1 MIPTLLRQLDEKGCR
16 GRVVPI
22 HHLRDLQEEIEGR
35 HRQELFDEGFYQE
48 RLTGFE
54 FDPPDSLPEGR
65 SLIVVAVP
73 QPQIRF
79 TFTWNREAIPLVVPP
94 TYLHWREA
102 DEQVEEFVMGI
113 LGAEGYRAVQVAL
126 PEKLLAARSGLGAYG
141 RNNVCYVEGLG
152 SFHRLVALVSDLPCQ
167 EDASW
172 QEARMMAR
180 CQTCQAC
187 LRAWPTGA
195 ITTERF
201 LLHAERCLTFRNEK
215 PGSVPF
221 PAWVDPVWHNCL
233 VGCMSCQ
240 RVCPENKEVL
250 GWGEEGA
257 AFSAEETALLLEGVP
272 PGQLSDA
279 LMEKLARW
287 DLVDMLDILPRNLSV
302 FLDRGPI

>member
-1 MIPTLLRQLDEKGCR
+1 MVSDLLCRLGEIGYR
-16 GRVVPI
+16 GRIVPAER
-22 HHLRDLQEEIEGR
+22 LRDLQEEIEGR
-35 HRQELFDEGFYQE
+35 RRQGAFDDEFYQE
-48 RLTGFE
+48 RLAGFK
-54 FDPPDSLPEGR
+54 FDPPGDLPEAR

-79 TFTWNREAIPLVVPP
+79 TFTWNGEAIPLVVPP
-94 TYLHWREA
+94 TYLYWRET

-152 SFHRLVALVSDLPCQ
+152 SFHRPVALISDLPCP
-167 EDASW
+167 EDTW
-172 QEARMMAR
+172 QEARMMER

-187 LRAWPTGA
+187 LRACPTGA

-215 PGSVPF
+215 PGSEPF
-221 PAWVDPVWHNCL
+221 PAWVDQAWHNCL
-233 VGCMSCQ
+233 VGCMTCQ

-250 GWGEEGA
+250 GWVEEGA
-257 AFSAEETALLLEGVP
+257 EFSQEETSLLLEGVP
-272 PGQLSDA
+272 SDQLPDA
-279 LMEKLARW
+279 LMKKLAQW
-287 DLVDMLDILPRNLSV
+287 DLVDLLDILPRNLGV
-302 FLDRGPI
+302 FLR